1 MTPSNL
7 ADEKLFNELQAYSQR
22 RFTGRLDV
30 QASTTW
36 SLYFCMG
43 RLVWAA
49 GGVHPLRRWHRH
61 LKQYCTQ
68 ISPERIRLRET
79 DISRASWEYLAL
91 TVLVKRQ
98 AIAGDRAVAA
108 IKNTFTEILFDI
120 LQHSQKEPLTFI
132 DDPEDVLDAS
142 LTLIN
147 PTRALQEAQQTW
159 ETWCNS
165 GLGKLSPNLAPVL
178 LQPEALQQ
186 LVTPRAYDSLEKL
199 IDGKHTFRELAI
211 LLKQDLLV
219 LTRSLIPH
227 IRKQIIGLTSVADL
241 PLPTASPTPP
251 TEENKEAEEVEA
263 QQRKIDKRR
272 RTDAKKQ
279 KQAKEVSKIPSP
291 SPSPSLLSVTC
302 HPSPIAP
309 TTSVKPLV
317 AYVEDS
323 LHECRIMGQILSKTK
338 YRFVT
343 IPDSVQALP
352 LLIQHKPDLIFLDL
366 VMPVANG
373 YEICTQI
380 RRVSYFKNTPIIIV
394 TGNDGVVDRVRAKLV
409 GATDFLAKPIVSQKI
424 LAALPKYLDLT
435 DSLPNYPHCL
445 IEQAS

>member
-7 ADEKLFNELQAYSQR
+7 ANEKLFNELQAYSQR

-36 SLYFCMG
+36 SLFFCMG

-61 LKQYCTQ
+61 LKQYCPHLP
-68 ISPERIRLRET
+68 PEKIRLRET

-98 AIAGDRAVAA
+98 AIAGEQAVAA

-120 LQHSQKEPLTFI
+120 LQHSEKEPLTFI

-147 PTRALQEAQQTW
+147 PTRALQEAQQIW
-159 ETWCNS
+159 ETWRNS
-165 GLGKLSPNLAPVL
+165 SLGKLSPNLAPVL

-199 IDGKHTFRELAI
+199 IDGKHTLRELAI

-227 IRKQIIGLTSVADL
+227 IRKQIIGLMSVADL
-241 PLPTASPTPP
+241 PVPAAPPTPS
-251 TEENKEAEEVEA
+251 TAENQQAEKA
-263 QQRKIDKRR
+263 QQPKIDKRR
-272 RTDAKKQ
+272 RTDAKKP
-279 KQAKEVSKIPSP
+279 KEIKEVSHIPSP
-291 SPSPSLLSVTC
+291 SPSPSLLSVAY
-302 HPSPIAP
+302 HPS
-309 TTSVKPLV
+309 VRPLV

-323 LHECRIMGQILSKTK
+323 LHECRMMEKILSKTR

-366 VMPVANG
+366 VMPIANG

-394 TGNDGVVDRVRAKLV
+394 TGNDGVIDRLRAKMV
-409 GATDFLAKPIVSQKI
+409 GATDFLAKPIVSQQI
-424 LAALPKYLDLT
+424 LAALPKYLDVT
-435 DSLPNYPHCL
+435 DSLPHYPPSL
-445 IEQAS
+445 LEQAS